1 VHEISGDLWNYLGKA
16 IVAITTSGLVTREGK
31 AVCGQGCAR
40 QAMDRFP
47 WLAHHLGT
55 LIAAH
60 GNHVFDL
67 GSGLVSFPVE
77 ETPYENPDPRLIER
91 SAREL
96 KTLADLE
103 GWQLIVVPRPG
114 CGSGGLAWRDVQP
127 LLAKHFDDRFH
138 IIQLPAPS
146 LAGSARQKNG

>member
-16 IVAITTSGLVTREGK
+16 IIAITTSGLVTREGK
-31 AVCGQGCAR
+31 AVCGHGCAR
-40 QAMDRFP
+40 QAMERFP
-47 WLAHHLGT
+47 WLAHKLGT

-77 ETPYENPDPRLIER
+77 ETPYENPDLRLLER

-96 KTLADLE
+96 TALANRE
-103 GWQLIVVPRPG
+103 GWKLIVVPRPG

-127 LLAKHFDDRFH
+127 LLARHFDDRFR
-138 IIQLPAPS
+138 IIS
-146 LAGSARQKNG
+146 LNISPPLVKGAGGI